1 MSSSSTLYDVLGVAA
16 KASSQEIDTAYA
28 ARRQS
33 LEGSP
38 DDLSLLA
45 VAYDTLR
52 HPARRAAYDRALAR
66 RAATAELLGSATAKA
81 PARRAL
87 RPGAWV
93 ALLLVAT
100 LTVLLWRARPAPA
113 PAFAA
118 ADRPPVPAPVAAAA
132 ATPPDE
138 ARAEAPPTAAD
149 APAATPLPELPASP
163 DANAAAL
170 PAPSATAAAAAAAD
184 SLAPA
189 IAATRPSRAAK
200 QPGFDARYLAWSVF
214 FIQQRSRTGSG
225 VLIGPDRILTNC
237 HVLAGGATN
246 NLVAIHSVTRTLHRV
261 EKYARLEDEDAC
273 LLFAPGA
280 GNDTIAWGDSA
291 SLRPGD
297 TVHTFGHPGG
307 SSDVIWSEGRF
318 LDRVELK
325 RETFLFSNNNCRP
338 GSSGGPL
345 LDKDGRLVGIVMAT
359 RYFQSRAGDAR
370 QYRDCISVTE
380 ATARALIGKPLF
392 PIALAPA
399 QYFPNY

>member
-1 MSSSSTLYDVLGVAA
+1 MSSSSTLYDVLRVAP
-16 KASSQEIDTAYA
+16 KAGSQEIDAAYTAC
-28 ARRQS
+28 RQS
-33 LEGSP
+33 LQGRA

-52 HPARRAAYDRALAR
+52 HPERRAAYDRALAR
-66 RAATAELLGSATAKA
+66 RAATAAALGSAAAEA
-81 PARRAL
+81 PARR
-87 RPGAWV
+87 RRWPGIWA
-93 ALLLVAT
+93 ALLLVT
-100 LTVLLWRARPAPA
+100 MLTAVFWRARPAPA
-113 PAFAA
+113 PAVGAA
-118 ADRPPVPAPVAAAA
+118 NQRTAPAPVATAPA
-132 ATPPDE
+132 PLPDE
-138 ARAEAPPTAAD
+138 ARADAPTTAAD
-149 APAATPLPELPASP
+149 APAAIPLPEPPASSE
-163 DANAAAL
+163 DDVATL
-170 PAPSATAAAAAAAD
+170 PPTSPPLVPTAD
-184 SLAPA
+184 SAPPA
-189 IAATRPSRAAK
+189 ITADRPTRPAK
-200 QPGFDARYLAWSVF
+200 QPGFDPRYLAWSVF
-214 FIQQRSRTGSG
+214 LIHQRNRTGSG
-225 VLIGPDRILTNC
+225 VLIGADRILTNC

-280 GNDTIAWGDSA
+280 GNDSIPWGDST

-399 QYFPNY
+399 QYFPNH

>member
-1 MSSSSTLYDVLGVAA
+1 MSETPEKTDSAILQCRFPPATNSMSSSSTLYDVLGVAA

-66 RAATAELLGSATAKA
+66 RAATAEPLGSATAKA

-118 ADRPPVPAPVAAAA
+118 ADRPPVPAPVPAAA

-170 PAPSATAAAAAAAD
+170 PVPSATAATAAAAAAAD
-184 SLAPA
+184 SFAPA

-237 HVLAGGATN
+237 YVLVGGVTN
-246 NLVAIHSVTRTLHRV
+246 NLVAIHSVTRMLH
-261 EKYARLEDEDAC
+261 
-273 LLFAPGA
+273 
-280 GNDTIAWGDSA
+280 
-291 SLRPGD
+291 
-297 TVHTFGHPGG
+297 
-307 SSDVIWSEGRF
+307 
-318 LDRVELK
+318 
-325 RETFLFSNNNCRP
+325 
-338 GSSGGPL
+338 
-345 LDKDGRLVGIVMAT
+345 
-359 RYFQSRAGDAR
+359 
-370 QYRDCISVTE
+370 
-380 ATARALIGKPLF
+380 
-392 PIALAPA
+392 
-399 QYFPNY
+399 